1 MMCDQYDAVR
11 DDLSTI
17 DRMQD
22 KMANNDRTVYE
33 GFVEMFGEP
42 CYIFWLLT
50 VPRGTLL
57 PQPTSKKE

>member
-1 MMCDQYDAVR
+1 MCDQYDAVR

-42 CYIFWLLT
+42 FSIFWLLP

-57 PQPTSKKE
+57 PQPTSKTE